1 MLIKGSQKTRLLI
14 AAGIAI
20 VIALALGL
28 GLGFELKDSS
38 STAETE
44 SYKLASNVQLDGL
57 TSALFTDEPKLA
69 FRTGMATTLDVKV
82 SAITIT
88 SVEDVA
94 ARRRRS
100 LLAAGL
106 KVNFEVE
113 IVPAVGD
120 TTDTTIDVVDAVA
133 TRLTSTPLAT
143 ITTNLQTAFDAVVTS
158 NTIVI
163 VVTAAP
169 PAPEVNIIFVGNNN
183 VTTTAPVCGT
193 NERVSGG
200 TCVACP
206 TGQSN
211 KLGDNP
217 SGPDTLCDTTAPLP
231 PPPSPPPPSPSPP
244 PPSPPPGE
252 YCSANQ
258 YVSGGRCEDCAS
270 GTRRS
275 AGDSA
280 SGDDTTCSTVTCGV
294 NQYVNV
300 HACTSCPTGY
310 INDAGTET
318 SCLKCAANY
327 RVLDGACVAC
337 ASGDTNDAGDVIASG
352 NSSCDS
358 EGDTAGDTVGDD

>member
-1 MLIKGSQKTRLLI
+1 MRLLI

-28 GLGFELKDSS
+28 GLGLGLKDSS
-38 STAETE
+38 STAETVPT
-44 SYKLASNVQLDGL
+44 YKLASNVELDGL
-57 TSALFTDEPKLA
+57 TSASFTDEQTLA
-69 FRTGMATTLDVKV
+69 FRTGMATTLDVEV

-113 IVPAVGD
+113 IVPAAGD
-120 TTDTTIDVVDAVA
+120 TTDTITNVVAAV
-133 TRLTSTPLAT
+133 TTKVTSTPLAT
-143 ITTNLQTAFDAVVTS
+143 IITNLQTAFDAVVTS
-158 NTIVI
+158 NTVVI
-163 VVTAAP
+163 VVTVTP
-169 PAPEVNIIFVGNNN
+169 PAPAVKTIVVVNG
-183 VTTTAPVCGT
+183 VTTTTTVCGT

-200 TCVACP
+200 TCVACA

-211 KLGDNP
+211 KAGDNP
-217 SGPDTLCDTTAPLP
+217 SGADTLCDTTAPPP
-231 PPPSPPPPSPSPP
+231 PPPSPPPPSP
-244 PPSPPPGE
+244 PPGT

-258 YVSGGRCEDCAS
+258 RVSGGTCVDCAS

-280 SGDDTTCSTVTCGV
+280 SGADTTCSTVTCGV

-300 HACTSCPTGY
+300 HACTSCAAGY
-310 INDAGTET
+310 INEAGTAT

-352 NSSCDS
+352 NSSCDT
-358 EGDTAGDTVGDD
+358 EGDTAGDTAGDE